1 MYLFFYKYNS
11 GNYFTLRYAT
21 RRTDKKQILG
31 DNSLAEYLSERLEC
45 SVEEAKMLMNKH
57 PALQNKSMKKMNEIL
72 DFLFAQG
79 FKSSQICRVPK
90 ILLHSVET
98 TKQRLKELKPY
109 GKYLDSLY
117 LLTKSKKQYMQ
128 CFEALVKAS
137 GKAKTES

>member
-1 MYLFFYKYNS
+1 
-11 GNYFTLRYAT
+11 
-21 RRTDKKQILG
+21 
-31 DNSLAEYLSERLEC
+31 
-45 SVEEAKMLMNKH
+45 
-57 PALQNKSMKKMNEIL
+57 MKKMNEIL

-79 FKSSQICRVPK
+79 FKPSQICRVPK

-128 CFEALVKAS
+128 CFEALIKAS
-137 GKAKTES
+137 SKGKCES